1 MYDGSDDFEDDD
13 DEGSFS
19 LHSQFYFV
27 VFRTSKFMFI
37 VPLRFNFILTHK
49 TGDV

>member
-19 LHSQFYFV
+19 LHSQFYVGF
-27 VFRTSKFMFI
+27 FRTSKFMLI
-37 VPLRFNFILTHK
+37 VPLRFNFIFTHK
-49 TGDV
+49 AGDV